1 MDRDIFDLKLFGFM
15 IFDTINKSVTLT
27 TANSLGTNRF
37 ILIFY
42 SISIMADRIT
52 QRLEE
57 TNLLATCMCN
67 SVGRVQFDKDM
78 LCWIRIIDVTL
89 YLCCY
94 LGVIFDLFFII
105 IVIYFLKLI
114 QNYTPLFILP
124 ICFILPWSEYHR
136 HGKTGWYGEIWRN
149 ERHSLPWVSS

>member
-78 LCWIRIIDVTL
+78 LC
-89 YLCCY
+89 
-94 LGVIFDLFFII
+94 
-105 IVIYFLKLI
+105 
-114 QNYTPLFILP
+114 
-124 ICFILPWSEYHR
+124 
-136 HGKTGWYGEIWRN
+136 
-149 ERHSLPWVSS
+149 